1 MSGLAV
7 AALAVS
13 IATPVALYILYKRFE
28 YPRVVEETRSEI
40 SKIRSEILNLNSFS
54 PGNSPH
60 LDELAKR
67 ISGLEERLGAIEK
80 KIADI
85 ENNLSELHT
94 KIGAATSQNNDEDIA
109 EQVIKLRQQG
119 YSLRRIAEELET
131 SVSRVRRILREH
143 NMA

>member
-1 MSGLAV
+1 MSSLAV

-13 IATPVALYILYKRFE
+13 VATPVALYILYKRFE

-40 SKIRSEILNLNSFS
+40 SKIKSEISNLTSFS
-54 PGNSPH
+54 PSNSPQ

-67 ISGLEERLGAIEK
+67 VSSLEERLGAIEK
-80 KIADI
+80 KVAAI
-85 ENNLSELHT
+85 ESSLNDLNT
-94 KIGAATSQNNDEDIA
+94 KIGAVAQNEDDDIA
-109 EQVIKLRQQG
+109 EQVIRLRQQG

-131 SVSRVRRILREH
+131 SVSRVRKILKER